1 LIGNAAENWAAA
13 AALWAQ
19 QRQIQEQ
26 YQQNPVGAR
35 PPEPPGPP
43 PDAPQPSSG
52 DGSSVAVHDY
62 NHGRVLEQQSQVFD
76 YKHQNAAP
84 QPPPADTDNHDSN
97 IIDYN
102 HGKNEEE
109 PPHTTN
115 DFQYNNNWNYT
126 NQPAANWNENPY
138 YQQQVQQNWNQNWNQ
153 ENNFENENQQE
164 QHENYH
170 NNFNSERN
178 SHQPSGFHRAN
189 SHNSKAYSDDHSGNN
204 TPDPVDVNKKKAL
217 PLWLRDGLE
226 KLEKDKKKDVKKV
239 IPSAKNIS
247 GYQHGSPTSSP
258 DRQEESDAELSDKAD
273 DSPVNNAPLSP
284 SSIHH
289 RKRSPSPEE
298 DLSDEEKQRRLVRFF
313 L

>member
-1 LIGNAAENWAAA
+1 MIGNAAENWAAA

-62 NHGRVLEQQSQVFD
+62 NHGHIPEQQSQVFD

-84 QPPPADTDNHDSN
+84 QPPPADTDNHESN

-102 HGKNEEE
+102 HGKNGEE

-115 DFQYNNNWNYT
+115 NFQYNNNWNYT

-153 ENNFENENQQE
+153 ENNLENENQQG

-170 NNFNSERN
+170 NNFNNERN
-178 SHQPSGFHRAN
+178 SHQPSGFYGAN

-204 TPDPVDVNKKKAL
+204 TPGKFSPINFLK
-217 PLWLRDGLE
+217 
-226 KLEKDKKKDVKKV
+226 KLEYAHAHIFYTTTNNNRNKEIYVQLI
-239 IPSAKNIS
+239 IP
-247 GYQHGSPTSSP
+247 
-258 DRQEESDAELSDKAD
+258 
-273 DSPVNNAPLSP
+273 
-284 SSIHH
+284 
-289 RKRSPSPEE
+289 
-298 DLSDEEKQRRLVRFF
+298 F
-313 L
+313 